1 MHNRMSLENIADRN
15 KEQFGIEQKP
25 LSYSYDAVWNEASM
39 HDGIRERVEALRRE
53 IGEIQRL
60 NLAYLQTP
68 KPGFVAVH
76 DHARREQRV
85 KEIMHELKSMT
96 AWKRP

>member
-1 MHNRMSLENIADRN
+1 MHNRMSLENIADPN

-25 LSYSYDAVWNEASM
+25 TLSYSYDAVWNEASM

-60 NLAYLQTP
+60 NL
-68 KPGFVAVH
+68 
-76 DHARREQRV
+76 
-85 KEIMHELKSMT
+85 
-96 AWKRP
+96 